1 MYPMK
6 DADVASCSVSV
17 APQEQNS
24 KGFKNAFEREHFS
37 FLFFFAE
44 GQPLSQSFCWKNIKL
59 ENSPELL
66 VQ

>member
-37 FLFFFAE
+37 FLFFFFLLKVNHFPNPFAE
-44 GQPLSQSFCWKNIKL
+44 KTSSWKTAR
-59 ENSPELL
+59 SC
-66 VQ
+66 